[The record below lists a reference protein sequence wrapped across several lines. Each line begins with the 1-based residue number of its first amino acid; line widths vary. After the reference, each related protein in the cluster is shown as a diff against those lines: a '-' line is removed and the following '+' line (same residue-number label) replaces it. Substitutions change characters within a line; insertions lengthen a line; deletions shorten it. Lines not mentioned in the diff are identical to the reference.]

1 MRSASSKGRL
11 PDAAGLTVL
20 RWLMDNTGMKT
31 LRRPVF
37 LLPALSGLALLACA
51 GLASAQDSRGAG
63 VPSVVRSAP
72 VALDVLRGRWVRPD
86 GGYGVVIRSVG
97 ADGQLEAMY
106 FNPKGLPFS
115 KAQASRDGQTLRV
128 FLELQ
133 AGGYNGSTYELSYD
147 PATDR
152 LEGFDIELLRLVSK
166 SIFGAATGDERLR
179 FVVMA
184 YSDRLPALEEG
195 RVDLV
200 AHTMTINC
208 TRWARIG
215 FSATYLD
222 AGQRLLVRADS
233 NVDALEGLGTNDR
246 LCVTAGST
254 SSDNSSGLAVKVV
267 TWLRRPRA
275 PSVSSK

>member
-11 PDAAGLTVL
+11 PDAAGLTML
-20 RWLMDNTGMKT
+20 RRLMDNTGMKT
-31 LRRPVF
+31 LFRPAP
-37 LLPALSGLALLACA
+37 LLPAFIGLALLTCV

-63 VPSVVRSAP
+63 VPSVVRNAP

-86 GGYGVVIRSVG
+86 GGYGLVIRSVG

-152 LEGFDIELLRLVSK
+152 LKGVYFQAVAKQRYEIYFERQK
-166 SIFGAATGDERLR
+166 S
-179 FVVMA
+179 
-184 YSDRLPALEEG
+184 
-195 RVDLV
+195 
-200 AHTMTINC
+200 
-208 TRWARIG
+208 
-215 FSATYLD
+215 
-222 AGQRLLVRADS
+222 
-233 NVDALEGLGTNDR
+233 
-246 LCVTAGST
+246 
-254 SSDNSSGLAVKVV
+254 
-267 TWLRRPRA
+267 
-275 PSVSSK
+275 